1 MRKRKEILILAA
13 LVICLAQA
21 SAFWLLRR
29 DIYLPSPPR
38 LTEFTFNL
46 AGWTSVVDETV
57 DPDAIAMLSPD
68 DYLARV
74 YQSTDPNRKAELFI
88 AYYKTQLRAKNAH
101 DPKVCL
107 PGSGWNPLES
117 HVSYVSLP
125 SERRSFPALYY
136 LIEKDGAKEVVL
148 YWFQT
153 LRGAYTYEQQL
164 RLQRIIDAIEINR
177 TDVALVRI
185 SVPVTGSGVEAA
197 GASAVA
203 LARDAYMQMIPYFP
217 PGRRS

>member
-1 MRKRKEILILAA
+1 MRTRKELLVMAA
-13 LVICLAQA
+13 LVIAAAQA
-21 SAFWLLRR
+21 TAFWFLRH
-29 DIYLPSPPR
+29 DTFLPSPPR
-38 LTEFTFNL
+38 LTQFSFDL
-46 AGWTSVVDETV
+46 AGWRSVADETIN
-57 DPDAIAMLSPD
+57 PDSLAMLSPD

-74 YQSTDPNRKAELFI
+74 YQSAEPGRKAELFI

-107 PGSGWNPLES
+107 PGSGWNPLDS

-125 SERRSFPALYY
+125 SDRRPFPANYY
-136 LIEKDGAKEVVL
+136 LIEKDGTKQVVL

-153 LRGAYTYEQQL
+153 LRGAYTHEQQL
-164 RLQRIIDAIEINR
+164 RLQRIIDAIQINR

-185 SVPVTGSGVEAA
+185 SVPVTASGLQAA

-217 PGRRS
+217 PEHRS